1 MHVVFV
7 ELCIV
12 VLSSVVTISN
22 CSFNRDADDRSEQ
35 IQSEIGSEQIGVR
48 GSTQRLSICGPPL
61 VRRSLS
67 FVLNA
72 LPDLQECSLSNI

>member
-7 ELCIV
+7 ELYIV

-48 GSTQRLSICGPPL
+48 GSTQL
-61 VRRSLS
+61 
-67 FVLNA
+67 FVLVFVA
-72 LPDLQECSLSNI
+72 RHWSVTV